1 MVSGHRCWSWFTL
14 KARTTAAGV
23 DRLGDAGD
31 GPPPEVGSV
40 TRRRDPRWRAVIGS
54 PEQGDALN
62 ALISDE
68 YHVTPRRPDPTAASS
83 VRQPVAPVVDDLPQ
97 GLADTVADLIRKP
110 RARGWIHLCSA
121 VTATIGGLA
130 LVSVAG
136 IASSQ
141 KAILATLI
149 YTVTI
154 VAMFS
159 VSATYHRK
167 HWHNPVALKWMK
179 RLDHSAIFVFIAGSY
194 TPFALLAMP
203 PRTGAEVLTIVWTG
217 AVAGVALK
225 MWWPSAPRWVGV
237 PLYLLLGWVAI
248 YFAGS
253 LLNGGGPIVVGLL
266 VLGGLLYNT
275 GAILYG
281 LRWPNPWPHT
291 FGYHEF
297 FHAFTA
303 AAAVSHYLAVW
314 FVVP

>member
-1 MVSGHRCWSWFTL
+1 M
-14 KARTTAAGV
+14 
-23 DRLGDAGD
+23 D
-31 GPPPEVGSV
+31 GQPLEVGSV
-40 TRRRDPRWRAVIGS
+40 ARRRDPRWRAVIGS

-68 YHVTPRRPDPTAASS
+68 YNAASRQTDPTAASS
-83 VRQPVAPVVDDLPQ
+83 GYEPVASVLDDLPQ
-97 GLADTVADLIRKP
+97 GLADTVADLIGRP

-121 VTATIGGLA
+121 VIATLGGLA
-130 LVSVAG
+130 LVSVAA
-136 IASSQ
+136 ITSSQ
-141 KAILATLI
+141 KAVLATLI

-159 VSATYHRK
+159 VSAIYHRK

-217 AVAGVALK
+217 ALAGVALK

-253 LLNGGGPIVVGLL
+253 LLDGGGPTVVGLL
-266 VLGGLLYNT
+266 VLGGILYNI

-297 FHAFTA
+297 FHALTA
-303 AAAVSHYLAVW
+303 AAAVSHYIAVW
-314 FVVP
+314 FVVQ

>member
-1 MVSGHRCWSWFTL
+1 M
-14 KARTTAAGV
+14 
-23 DRLGDAGD
+23 
-31 GPPPEVGSV
+31 
-40 TRRRDPRWRAVIGS
+40 
-54 PEQGDALN
+54 N

-68 YHVTPRRPDPTAASS
+68 YHVPSRRTDPEAASEIS
-83 VRQPVAPVVDDLPQ
+83 GPLAPVVDDLPQ
-97 GLADTVADLIRKP
+97 GLADTVADLIGRP
-110 RARGWIHLCSA
+110 RARGWIHACSA
-121 VTATIGGLA
+121 VTATVGGLA
-130 LVSVAG
+130 LVSVAA
-136 IASSQ
+136 IASSTT
-141 KAILATLI
+141 AVLATLI

-159 VSATYHRK
+159 VSAIYHRK

-203 PRTGAEVLTIVWTG
+203 PRTGLEVLTIVWTG

-248 YFAGS
+248 WFAGT
-253 LLNGGGPIVVGLL
+253 LLDGGGPIVVGLL
-266 VLGGLLYNT
+266 VLGGVLYNV
-275 GAILYG
+275 GAILYAI
-281 LRWPNPWPHT
+281 RWPNPWPHT

-303 AAAVSHYLAVW
+303 AAAVSHYVAVW
-314 FVVP
+314 FVVL